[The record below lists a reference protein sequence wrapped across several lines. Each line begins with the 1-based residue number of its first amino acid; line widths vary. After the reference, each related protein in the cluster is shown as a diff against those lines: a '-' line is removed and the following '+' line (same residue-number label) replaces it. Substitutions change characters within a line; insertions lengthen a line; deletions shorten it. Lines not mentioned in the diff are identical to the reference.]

1 MIELEKVRKVGKVRK
16 SGSQKVWKVA
26 ELQSWRVGQL
36 EKEPKLKHMP
46 FKFEKLIVWQKSLD
60 LSAIVHDV
68 TKKFPKEEL
77 YVLTAQIKRAADSV
91 SLNIAEGSTGQTNAE
106 FNRFLSIALRSNI
119 EVVGC
124 FFLASKRNII
134 NEEDFNKVYTSCEEI
149 LVMINALRRSL
160 NSKK

>member
-1 MIELEKVRKVGKVRK
+1 MGKSESRESLESQKSQESQEVRKVG
-16 SGSQKVWKVA
+16 
-26 ELQSWRVGQL
+26 EL
-36 EKEPKLKHMP
+36 EKEAKLKHMP

-60 LSAIVHDV
+60 LSEIVHDV

-106 FNRFLSIALRSNI
+106 FNRFLSIALRSSI

-124 FFLASKRNII
+124 IFLAKRRNII
-134 NEEDFNKVYTSCEEI
+134 TDNDFSRIYALCEEI
-149 LVMINALRRSL
+149 LVMINGLRRSL
-160 NSKK
+160 R